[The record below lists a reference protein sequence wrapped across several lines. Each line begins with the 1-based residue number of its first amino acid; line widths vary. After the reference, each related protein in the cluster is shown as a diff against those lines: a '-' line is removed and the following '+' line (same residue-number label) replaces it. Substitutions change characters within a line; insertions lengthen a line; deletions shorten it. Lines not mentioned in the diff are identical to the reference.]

1 MGIEANRPLRDAL
14 GHDHLQAVYDP
25 DRALARTLAEIA
37 RLIGSDV
44 GPALHSVTRSAAD
57 TGSDGAASVHDFF
70 ANELFSPERVAGLH
84 LDRAWAD
91 RIVRNGTAILHLGL
105 DANRVFAMRDQV
117 HHILRARLWDRL
129 REQPAELL
137 RLLTGFES
145 AVAWESLL
153 LHGGLNAARLTA
165 DRARS
170 AEYRSKLVAI
180 DRSQLCVEFGLDG
193 TILDANRNFLVS
205 TGYMLDQIKGVHH
218 RVFCPDE
225 VKASVEYDAFWQNLN
240 EGMFQQGEFRWLAK
254 DGSSIWLQATYNPV
268 LDGDDRPVKIL
279 KIADNVTEMRNRERS
294 EAVRM
299 QQLQEQA
306 ERRRLAL
313 EDTHRQLVPIVASI
327 DAIARQSALLALNAS
342 IEAARVGEVGK
353 SFAIVASEMKTL
365 SATTKAATESASA
378 LLYASQGDE
387 ENS

>member
-1 MGIEANRPLRDAL
+1 
-14 GHDHLQAVYDP
+14 
-25 DRALARTLAEIA
+25 
-37 RLIGSDV
+37 
-44 GPALHSVTRSAAD
+44 
-57 TGSDGAASVHDFF
+57 
-70 ANELFSPERVAGLH
+70 
-84 LDRAWAD
+84 
-91 RIVRNGTAILHLGL
+91 
-105 DANRVFAMRDQV
+105 
-117 HHILRARLWDRL
+117 
-129 REQPAELL
+129 
-137 RLLTGFES
+137 
-145 AVAWESLL
+145 
-153 LHGGLNAARLTA
+153 
-165 DRARS
+165 
-170 AEYRSKLVAI
+170 
-180 DRSQLCVEFGLDG
+180 
-193 TILDANRNFLVS
+193 
-205 TGYMLDQIKGVHH
+205 
-218 RVFCPDE
+218 
-225 VKASVEYDAFWQNLN
+225 
-240 EGMFQQGEFRWLAK
+240 MFQQGEFRWLAK